1 MAYLMIE
8 SPGEAPIPGLLLFG
22 ATTKDPSL
30 DQSTIGM
37 FGSGTKHAVIVCL
50 RRKIEV
56 VICSGLDKLTFSTK
70 PVQVGDY
77 GHEEVLVAR
86 NEAAPQSMGA
96 TMAFGQHDWGDR
108 VPLALREFVSNALDA
123 AYGDP
128 SKIRV
133 NVVSNVRAG
142 KGVTRVFVAWGES
155 PLDRQRVDEF
165 LQEWFLHFRV
175 GYSPSRMGPI
185 RKCAP
190 NTAASFYRRG
200 VLIRRSSRTEPS
212 LWDYNLDVKLDE
224 ARNADEYS
232 MEVAAAKALVAD
244 PKAFTM
250 TVKALAQG
258 QQLWE
263 AQLSEWHLR
272 YGGVEIKSAIL
283 DEFDPATVFVE
294 NAAQH
299 DIVQKEGKR
308 PYIIPHA
315 WYVAL
320 ESIQAPTF
328 LNSIGED
335 KRQGRTILR
344 MLPARIERC
353 VDKWLDIIK
362 ACDMGPKSV
371 ELQGPRDLRP
381 NIYVFRE
388 APHKLEQVW
397 GLCRWGGKDAGIYI
411 NELVADDMLDVTVLE
426 ELAHWCSSEKDYSR
440 GFQNW
445 LFHLI
450 VRREKLNRGQSI

>member
-22 ATTKDPSL
+22 ATTKDPSQ

-56 VICSGLDKLTFSTK
+56 VICSGLDRLTFSTK

-77 GHEEVLVAR
+77 EHEEVLVAR
-86 NEAAPQSMGA
+86 NGAAPQSMGA
-96 TMAFGQHDWGDR
+96 TMAFGQHDWADKI
-108 VPLALREFVSNALDA
+108 PLALREFISNALDA
-123 AYGDP
+123 VGGDA
-128 SKIRV
+128 SRIRV
-133 NVVSNVRAG
+133 EVVRTVRAAAG
-142 KGVTRVFVAWGES
+142 ATRVFVAWEDTD
-155 PLDRQRVDEF
+155 LDRQRVNDF

-175 GYSPSRMGPI
+175 GYDPSAVGPI
-185 RKCAP
+185 RKCSP
-190 NTAASFYRRG
+190 NTAATFYRRG
-200 VLIRRSSRTEPS
+200 VLVRRSSKNAAS

-232 MEVAAAKALVAD
+232 MEVAAAKALRAD
-244 PKAFTM
+244 PKAFAM
-250 TVKALAQG
+250 TVRALTQG

-263 AQLSEWHLR
+263 AHLSEWHLS
-272 YGGVEIKSAIL
+272 YGGNELKSEIL
-283 DEFDPATVFVE
+283 DNLDPGVVFVE
-294 NAAQH
+294 NESQKT
-299 DIVQKEGKR
+299 IVEKEGKR
-308 PYIIPHA
+308 TALVPHA

-335 KRQGRTILR
+335 QRQGRTILR
-344 MLPARIERC
+344 MLPAKIERC
-353 VDKWLDIIK
+353 VDKWLSIIK
-362 ACDMGPKSV
+362 VCDMGPTI
-371 ELQGPRDLRP
+371 GDRGLRP
-381 NIYVFRE
+381 NIYAFRE
-388 APHKLEQVW
+388 APHKLEQMW
-397 GLCRWGGKDAGIYI
+397 GFCRLSGKDAGIYI

-426 ELAHWCSSEKDYSR
+426 ELAHWCSGEKDYSR

-450 VRREKLNRGQSI
+450 MRREKLNKGLLI